1 MQKKI
6 KVLISIII
14 VISFVIISKKYYNL
28 IKLPSREILILK
40 LENIDKSNVI
50 ISFNDYKNQH
60 EIDLFEVILLEARNI
75 KDKKIDKLPN
85 YQISVNSPREGTS
98 LSVYNL
104 WFINDICIIA
114 PKNEANVEGNYK
126 EINIENTKIL
136 KEMMNNKIL
145 FN

>member
-104 WFINDICIIA
+104 WFIDDICIIA

-126 EINIENTKIL
+126 EINSENTKIL
-136 KEMMNNKIL
+136 KEMMKLN
-145 FN
+145 

>member
-40 LENIDKSNVI
+40 LENIDKSNGI

-126 EINIENTKIL
+126 EINSENTKIL
-136 KEMMNNKIL
+136 KEMMKLN
-145 FN
+145 

>member
-14 VISFVIISKKYYNL
+14 VISFVIISKKYYDL

-40 LENIDKSNVI
+40 LENINKSNVI

-60 EIDLFEVILLEARNI
+60 EIDLFEVILLESRNI
-75 KDKKIDKLPN
+75 KDQKIDKLPN
-85 YQISVNSPREGTS
+85 YQIYINSPREGTS

-114 PKNEANVEGNYK
+114 PKNEANAEGNYK
-126 EINIENTKIL
+126 EINSENTKIL
-136 KEMMNNKIL
+136 KEMMKLN
-145 FN
+145 

>member
-126 EINIENTKIL
+126 EINSENTKIL
-136 KEMMNNKIL
+136 KEMMKLN
-145 FN
+145 

>member
-14 VISFVIISKKYYNL
+14 VISFVIISKKYYDL

-40 LENIDKSNVI
+40 LENINKSNVI

-126 EINIENTKIL
+126 EINSENTKIL
-136 KEMMNNKIL
+136 KEMMKLN
-145 FN
+145 

>member
-1 MQKKI
+1 MQKKR

-126 EINIENTKIL
+126 EINSENTKIL
-136 KEMMNNKIL
+136 KEMMKLN
-145 FN
+145 